1 MIANISH
8 LFHTLLTLKLAM
20 GLLLSRIY
28 DSFYGMEARI
38 LLLGLDAAG
47 KTTLLYKLKLNET
60 TFTIPTVGFNVQTVQ
75 SFNNVTFTMWDVGG
89 QQRIRALWKHYHTNT
104 DGLIFIVDSMDY
116 YRFEEARLELESLL
130 EADDLRGVPLM
141 LLANKQD
148 LPEARPSMEVAERMG
163 VRKITGR
170 KWRIQGCSAVSG
182 VGIPEAMEKLS
193 EMVKAYRKT
202 KRSI

>member
-1 MIANISH
+1 
-8 LFHTLLTLKLAM
+8 M
-20 GLLLSRIY
+20 GILLSRIY

-47 KTTLLYKLKLNET
+47 KTTLLYKLKLKEA
-60 TFTIPTVGFNVQTVQ
+60 TFTIPTVGFNVETVQ

-89 QQRIRALWKHYHTNT
+89 QKRIRALWKHYHTNT
-104 DGLIFIVDSMDY
+104 DGVIFMVDSMDY

-148 LPEARPSMEVAERMG
+148 LADARPSMEVAERMG
-163 VRKITGR
+163 VRKISGR
-170 KWRIQGCSAVSG
+170 KWRIQGCSALSG

-193 EMVKAYRKT
+193 EMVKVYRKA
-202 KRSI
+202 KRSM

>member
-1 MIANISH
+1 
-8 LFHTLLTLKLAM
+8 M
-20 GLLLSRIY
+20 GILLSRIY
-28 DSFYGMEARI
+28 DAFYGVEARI

-60 TFTIPTVGFNVQTVQ
+60 ISAIPTVGFNVETVQ
-75 SFNNVTFTMWDVGG
+75 SFHNVSFTMWDVGG
-89 QQRIRALWKHYHTNT
+89 QERIRALWKHYHTNT

-116 YRFEEARLELESLL
+116 YRFEEARLELEALL
-130 EADDLRGVPLM
+130 DADDLRGVPLM

-148 LPEARPSMEVAERMG
+148 LPEARSSMEVAERMG
-163 VRKITGR
+163 VRKISGR
-170 KWRIQGCSAVSG
+170 KWRIQGCSALSG

-202 KRSI
+202 KRTI